1 MHKIKQIPAVI
12 QLKQYQIKFTF
23 LAMQDLLKHR
33 IQIEMFPDKT
43 RTAKYCT
50 TTQNKT
56 ELPENNK
63 RIQIKVCEK
72 PQKKKHTKIQTI
84 LTAEAHKPLKQK

>member
-1 MHKIKQIPAVI
+1 
-12 QLKQYQIKFTF
+12 
-23 LAMQDLLKHR
+23 MQDLLKHR

-50 TTQNKT
+50 ITQNKT

-63 RIQIKVCEK
+63 CIQIKVCEK
-72 PQKKKHTKIQTI
+72 LQKKKHKNSNHINS
-84 LTAEAHKPLKQK
+84 